1 MLPPEDVEAA
11 LLWQKLS
18 EHPRPSD
25 VVDFPRK
32 DGEGRPIAKIRMQ
45 VLTLEQHD
53 EARLRAQAHLKDE
66 RKLKLEDFA
75 TEIAKEVIGDAV
87 AVELLALACV
97 SVKPIKDSDS
107 VGGPVRY
114 ARMFRDGNQIR
125 TSLAA
130 DEIATLFT
138 TYLMVQRKFGPTER
152 LVASE
157 EDLTAWI
164 RRLAEGG
171 NEYPLAPLDSLQL
184 ASLTTSLAVRA
195 YSLSQ
200 ILASQ
205 RSTLPPTLAL
215 DLESW
220 GIGTSFSGVR
230 PERSTETGGENSDEP
245 GRLTDAEPGEEIS
258 VEAAAE
264 VARRLSGG

>member
-1 MLPPEDVEAA
+1 MPGPPENVEAA
-11 LLWQKLS
+11 LLWQKLH

-53 EARLRAQAHLKDE
+53 EARLRAQTYLKDE
-66 RKLKLEDFA
+66 RKLKLEEFA
-75 TEIAKEVIGDAV
+75 SEIASNVVGDAV
-87 AVELLALACV
+87 ACELLALACV
-97 SVKPIKDSDS
+97 SVKPINGTEDKPDK
-107 VGGPVRY
+107 RY
-114 ARMFRDGNQIR
+114 ARMFADAMQIR
-125 TSLAA
+125 QSLAA

-152 LVASE
+152 MIQTDA
-157 EDLTAWI
+157 DLTAWI

-184 ASLTTSLAVRA
+184 AELSTSLAARA

-200 ILASQ
+200 ILASL

-215 DLESW
+215 DLENW

-230 PERSTETGGENSDEP
+230 PERSTLTGGESSDEIE
-245 GRLTDAEPGEEIS
+245 RLTDAEPGEEIS